1 MTKLL
6 PIEIHASG
14 LSDRGRIRAENEDT
28 ILVDLENQLFVLA
41 DGMGGH
47 SAGKVASQLATEV
60 IRDYLVRWRNQNDF
74 VWPFDPVDSW
84 SQSFNHL
91 STALRI
97 ANVRVF
103 NAAQLNDEHF
113 DMGTTAI
120 VALFEAGRCFV
131 GHVGD
136 SRGYL
141 YRDGVLKRLTQDH
154 SLVNQLIKAFDI
166 SEAEAS
172 ARAGKNVLVQSLG
185 LDDDVVPEVLEI
197 EPRSGDLLLLCSDGL
212 SDLCQETSILATLGH
227 HAADLRETS
236 QALVDLANAAGGR
249 DNVSVI
255 LVGFS

>member
-14 LSDRGRIRAENEDT
+14 LSDRGRVRAENEDT

-60 IRDYLVRWRNQNDF
+60 IRDYLVRWRNQTDF

-91 STALRI
+91 SAALRI

-120 VALFEAGRCFV
+120 VALFV
-131 GHVGD
+131 
-136 SRGYL
+136 
-141 YRDGVLKRLTQDH
+141 
-154 SLVNQLIKAFDI
+154 
-166 SEAEAS
+166 
-172 ARAGKNVLVQSLG
+172 
-185 LDDDVVPEVLEI
+185 
-197 EPRSGDLLLLCSDGL
+197 
-212 SDLCQETSILATLGH
+212 
-227 HAADLRETS
+227 
-236 QALVDLANAAGGR
+236 
-249 DNVSVI
+249 
-255 LVGFS
+255 